1 MSYIIP
7 TLQVLMEPMHLLL
20 IVFGT
25 VLGIVFGA
33 IPGLTATLGIALL
46 LPVTFSMTPESGI
59 IVLMA
64 VYVGGISGGFISATL
79 IGIPGTPSSIA
90 TCYDAFPMSKKG
102 QAARALG
109 IGSVSSFIGTFA
121 SVLIAA
127 AMCPV
132 IAALAIK
139 LGPWEYFSLCI
150 CALTLIVSLSKG
162 NLFKGLAA
170 ACLGLF
176 VASVGTSPLDA
187 TYRFTFGIANLKGG
201 LNLVA
206 LMLGM
211 FAISQIVDDY
221 VKGNLVNP
229 KQGDTK
235 FKSSWE
241 FMRDFTSN
249 IVNIIR
255 SFVIGLWIGF
265 LPGMG
270 SGVSNLVAY
279 AQAKSSSKHP
289 EEFGEG
295 CPDGIIASEVSNNA
309 SVGGAIIPM
318 IALGIPGD
326 TATAMLLGGLTI
338 HGIEVGPMLLVNHAN
353 LVYIVFGA
361 LMAGAL
367 LTVVLQLMG
376 MRLFPRILEIP
387 YHYLFSAITVICFVG
402 AFSANNTIFNCGEM
416 LFFAVVALFLRCAG
430 CPIGPMILGYVLGP
444 MIETN
449 LRRGLTYSTN
459 GFWGFLTRPVSLLF
473 LLIALVSVLWSL
485 FGHKLK
491 TQKKR

>member
-1 MSYIIP
+1 MSYILP
-7 TLQVLMEPMHLLL
+7 TIQVLMEPMHLVLILL
-20 IVFGT
+20 GT

-46 LPVTFSMTPESGI
+46 LPLTFSMEAETGI
-59 IVLMA
+59 IVLIS
-64 VYVGGISGGFISATL
+64 VYVGGISGGFISASL

-109 IGSVSSFIGTFA
+109 IGSVASFIGTFG

-127 AMCPV
+127 VLCPF

-187 TYRFTFGIANLKGG
+187 AYRFTFGVANLKGG

-211 FAISQIVDDY
+211 FAISQIMDDY
-221 VKGNLVNP
+221 AKGNLTNP
-229 KQGDTK
+229 KQGDVS
-235 FKSSWE
+235 FKASLT
-241 FMRDFTSN
+241 FMKDIAAN
-249 IVNIIR
+249 AVNILR
-255 SFVIGLWIGF
+255 SFLIGLWIGF

-279 AQAKSSSKHP
+279 AQAKSASRHP
-289 EEFGEG
+289 EEFGNG

-338 HGIEVGPMLLVNHAN
+338 HGIEVGPMLLTNHGD
-353 LVYIVFGA
+353 LVYVVFGA
-361 LMAGAL
+361 LLAGAL
-367 LTVVLQLMG
+367 LTVVLQLLG
-376 MRLFPRILEIP
+376 MRLFPRILDIP
-387 YHYLFSAITVICFVG
+387 YHYLFSGITVICFVG
-402 AFSANNTIFNCGEM
+402 AFSANNTLFNCGEM
-416 LFFAVVALFLRCAG
+416 LFFAAVAILLRCAG

-459 GFWGFLTRPVSLLF
+459 GFMEFLARPVSLVF
-473 LLIALVSVLWSL
+473 LVIALASVLWSL
-485 FGHKLK
+485 VGHRVKEH
-491 TQKKR
+491 RS